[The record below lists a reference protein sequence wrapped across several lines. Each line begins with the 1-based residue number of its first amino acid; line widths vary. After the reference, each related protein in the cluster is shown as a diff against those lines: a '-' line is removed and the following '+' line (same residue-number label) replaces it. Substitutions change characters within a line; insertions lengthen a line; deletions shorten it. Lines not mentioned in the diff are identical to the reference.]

1 MNENSN
7 VADNDDD
14 DDNTKKKDSGNE
26 VKISTRIEWRLT
38 TSTATAHN
46 DAAPQQHPPD
56 SSTRPQIINL
66 SPNLIFVSLH
76 GIFLCLFFFF
86 WFLLLSLLSVCSLA
100 CCCSFTHVYSI
111 YKSRELTS
119 ADLRK
124 QYWWWEL
131 QPGGRL
137 AAADESLP
145 RPDGCF
151 SEPFYSPREYWLPHW
166 QLIGSVEFTT
176 VARKTLVAWTGMRL
190 EMLNIVQQWPPYVVV
205 WCCVCCV
212 CCVQKQ
218 IANREQK
225 ER

>member
-1 MNENSN
+1 MTTDHFNS
-7 VADNDDD
+7 
-14 DDNTKKKDSGNE
+14 DSTQRRCSTTTPARQLDPATDH
-26 VKISTRIEWRLT
+26 KSISK
-38 TSTATAHN
+38 SN
-46 DAAPQQHPPD
+46 FCV
-56 SSTRPQIINL
+56 SSRYFSVFI
-66 SPNLIFVSLH
+66 
-76 GIFLCLFFFF
+76 FFF